1 MQKEIVLV
9 IEKALR
15 EKTGR
20 PVTVLHGRPVG
31 GGCINSTYKCETTA
45 GSFFVKLNDAARY
58 PGMFK
63 AEEKGLMM
71 MRQTHTVTVPEVIG
85 SGECEDQAF
94 LILQWIESARRR
106 PDFFENFAIRLAAM
120 HRHSST
126 LYGLD
131 HDNYI
136 GSLPQ
141 VNTRCSGFEEFFI
154 CYRLEAQLKE
164 AINHQRLP
172 KSIHRQFEKLYKRL
186 SEIIPPEKP
195 AFIHGDLWSGNYM
208 TGADGYVCLI
218 DPAVYYG
225 HRESDIAMSLL
236 FGGFD
241 QTFYDTY
248 NRHFPMEKGWQQR
261 AEVLNLY
268 PLLVHV
274 NLFGG
279 GYTSQVMQIVKRF

>member
-1 MQKEIVLV
+1 MEKEFVQV
-9 IEKALR
+9 IEQLLCQ
-15 EKTGR
+15 KTGKAIAVR
-20 PVTVLHGRPVG
+20 HTCPVG
-31 GGCINSTYKCETTA
+31 GGCINRTYRIETTA
-45 GSFFVKLNDAARY
+45 GSFFVKVNDAGRY
-58 PGMFK
+58 PGMFH

-71 MRQTHTVTVPEVIG
+71 MRQTNTIAVPEVVG
-85 SGECEDQAF
+85 RGEHEDQAF
-94 LILQWIESARRR
+94 LILQWIESARRQA
-106 PDFFENFAIRLAAM
+106 DFFEDFAIRLAAM

-126 LYGLD
+126 HYGLD

-141 VNTRCSGFEEFFI
+141 VNTLSSSFEEFFI
-154 CYRLEAQLKE
+154 CYRLETQLKE
-164 AINHQRLP
+164 AIHQHRL
-172 KSIHRQFEKLYKRL
+172 SVNIHRQFEKLYRRF

-241 QTFYDTY
+241 RDFYDVY
-248 NRHFPMEKGWQQR
+248 NHHFPMESGWRQR
-261 AEVLNLY
+261 ADVLNLY

-279 GYTSQVMQIVKRF
+279 GYASQVMQIVKRF